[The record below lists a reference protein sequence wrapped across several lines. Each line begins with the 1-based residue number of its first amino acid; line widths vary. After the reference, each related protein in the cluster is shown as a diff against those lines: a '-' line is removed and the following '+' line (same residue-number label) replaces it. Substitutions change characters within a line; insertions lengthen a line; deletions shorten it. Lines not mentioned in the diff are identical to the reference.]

1 MIAGCCELGSL
12 TGHQAGRQ
20 LLEWLYRME
29 TGEEMPRIRL
39 SARGKPHFENSPYYF
54 SISHTSR
61 HAFCVLSTVPVGI
74 DAEEL
79 DRPVRL
85 SLAKRIFSPQELQR
99 FAQASDQ
106 RRAFLA
112 LWVLK
117 EAAVKCSGMGLTGFP
132 NRTDF
137 SPEDPRVRQWAGCL
151 VAIITQN
158 GTDEKVIYHDF

>member
-1 MIAGCCELGSL
+1 MIAGCCELGGL

-20 LLEWLYRME
+20 LLERLYQME
-29 TGEEMPRIRL
+29 TGAEMPRIRL
-39 SARGKPHFENSPYYF
+39 SARGKPYFENSPYHF

-61 HAFCVLSTVPVGI
+61 HAFCVLATVPVGI

-85 SLAKRIFSPQELQR
+85 SLAKRVFSPQEQQR
-99 FAQASDQ
+99 FAQAPDPH
-106 RRAFLA
+106 RAFLS

-132 NRTDF
+132 NGTDF

-151 VAIITQN
+151 VAIMTQN
-158 GTDEKVIYHDF
+158 GTEEKVIYHDF